1 MKVSSLEKCCIQQK
15 AFIRKQQNYMTVC
28 IFTVKWVSVT
38 WKVLAL
44 YFENHV
50 YTLNIVTHFFQRHI
64 ACHMPQLHSQLKQP
78 RASIRSEEQLSVIA
92 TVTELALIN
101 PHNARAYLRLDSTT
115 SFLSPY
121 SHCQYLF
128 SILVQAVCLL
138 SWRFLILTQ
147 PPHFPSLCYPSS
159 YFSPTFGFFSH
170 NSYLSLSHG
179 LLYNLIQQSFNSD
192 SVSC

>member
-1 MKVSSLEKCCIQQK
+1 
-15 AFIRKQQNYMTVC
+15 
-28 IFTVKWVSVT
+28 
-38 WKVLAL
+38 
-44 YFENHV
+44 
-50 YTLNIVTHFFQRHI
+50 
-64 ACHMPQLHSQLKQP
+64 MPQLHSQLKQP

-159 YFSPTFGFFSH
+159 YFSPTFGFFPTI
-170 NSYLSLSHG
+170 
-179 LLYNLIQQSFNSD
+179 LIYPFLMVCYTISFSR
-192 SVSC
+192 VSILTLCLAKNTCDEQN